1 MRHRV
6 HGRRLGRDSAHRTA
20 LRRNMIADLICHER
34 LITTEAKARMLRPAA
49 ERVITLAKRG
59 LAKEDEDPAAVLH
72 ARRVVAKRMARNRVV
87 EDDVGIRTDVD
98 AIKKLFDE
106 VAPRFMDRP
115 GGYTRII
122 KMGHRPGDAAKMAMI
137 MLLEEEA

>member
-1 MRHRV
+1 MRHKVR
-6 HGRRLGRDSAHRTA
+6 GRKLGRDSAHRKA

-59 LAKEDEDPAAVLH
+59 LAKDDPAAAVH
-72 ARRVVAKRMARNRVV
+72 ARRLARSRMARTRVV
-87 EDDVGIRTDVD
+87 EDEFGYREEVNAVQ
-98 AIKKLFDE
+98 KLFDE
-106 VAPRFMDRP
+106 IAPRYMDRP

-122 KMGHRPGDAAKMAMI
+122 KMGRRPGDAAKMAMI
-137 MLLEEEA
+137 MLVEEDEA